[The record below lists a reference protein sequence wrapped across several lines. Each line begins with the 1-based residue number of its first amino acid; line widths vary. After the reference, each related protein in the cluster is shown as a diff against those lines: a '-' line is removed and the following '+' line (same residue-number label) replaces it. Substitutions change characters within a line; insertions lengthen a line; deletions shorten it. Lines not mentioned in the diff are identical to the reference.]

1 MHSGPLRNLAVIVFA
16 TVTNVAIA
24 GCPQGTLYEIDNSF
38 CLSINYLRL
47 AISNPG
53 WRPEPLTI
61 IGQAQNGSSICT
73 GPLGPGPC
81 ENVKRYMQNHPE
93 LETPEN
99 EKGTRGEE
107 SQAEEPSL
115 PVPVP
120 AIREGGSNVI
130 PREFQQLAVGP
141 NSATNNSGQLLGG
154 PYSVFNNPHQVFGA
168 PSPGQSIEGTDTARL
183 KPPTIESVRVFLMG
197 KDIPP
202 SGIAAYGVVAFRG
215 RPTSATRA
223 RLLMA
228 CNSFQSYLDPEVSL
242 SGVVAPNSMM
252 VTIWPLHHPE
262 AVSADNANCD
272 TLIDDYDLFGADAA
286 IADAERQNAK
296 FGDDGPFLIGWSPS
310 STRGQP
316 DKLVLVMDM
325 SHLNS
330 QDSFDR
336 EFIAWKQKI
345 IEDPSRWR
353 NGFSLEDLRLAVR
366 DFLDDYGQPIMTA
379 FSSRSA
385 EAATPK

>member
-1 MHSGPLRNLAVIVFA
+1 
-16 TVTNVAIA
+16 
-24 GCPQGTLYEIDNSF
+24 
-38 CLSINYLRL
+38 
-47 AISNPG
+47 
-53 WRPEPLTI
+53 
-61 IGQAQNGSSICT
+61 
-73 GPLGPGPC
+73 
-81 ENVKRYMQNHPE
+81 
-93 LETPEN
+93 
-99 EKGTRGEE
+99 
-107 SQAEEPSL
+107 
-115 PVPVP
+115 
-120 AIREGGSNVI
+120 
-130 PREFQQLAVGP
+130 
-141 NSATNNSGQLLGG
+141 
-154 PYSVFNNPHQVFGA
+154 
-168 PSPGQSIEGTDTARL
+168 
-183 KPPTIESVRVFLMG
+183 
-197 KDIPP
+197 
-202 SGIAAYGVVAFRG
+202 
-215 RPTSATRA
+215 
-223 RLLMA
+223 
-228 CNSFQSYLDPEVSL
+228 
-242 SGVVAPNSMM
+242 MM